1 MRCRCRRRAIKR
13 ETGLPSQ
20 SPTVTAPPKGEP
32 LAGRAALNWMPEAQ
46 YGAKGRALLQRPA
59 ASGQRTL
66 SSCRESRQQ
75 GTTVFEISSFAHPVQ
90 ALPTRQWLPLW
101 GQQRRPPPAA
111 ETGSRCWGRGQQD
124 VSAFQSTKR
133 MLGAATRLWHCEA
146 MTERAR
152 TLKEKMNE

>member
-20 SPTVTAPPKGEP
+20 SPAVTAPPKGEP
-32 LAGRAALNWMPEAQ
+32 LAGRAALNWTPEAQ
-46 YGAKGRALLQRPA
+46 CGAKGRALLQRAA

-66 SSCRESRQQ
+66 SSCRESRHQ
-75 GTTVFEISSFAHPVQ
+75 GTTVFEISSFAHSVQ

-101 GQQRRPPPAA
+101 GNNDDRRQWRKQ
-111 ETGSRCWGRGQQD
+111 G
-124 VSAFQSTKR
+124 VVV
-133 MLGAATRLWHCEA
+133 GAAASKTRA
-146 MTERAR
+146 MRSGCWEPQPGLAARSETERAR